1 LGLSTIGAKPGRG
14 HLRTLAGG
22 FVVLALTCALTLA
35 FGGPSSEGAAG
46 NGKRK
51 APKPVPAWSVT
62 ARDPEHLR
70 AQVANYARAFAER
83 QNDRE
88 RLMLLSFGAVR
99 TPDGRTFGT
108 AYRPVA
114 GGELV
119 YFPNRTVLNA
129 LERGADAYKR
139 HRRRGSAVIA
149 YGTTNYKL
157 ANPSG
162 PFENMSPDDAQAA
175 GRDMAGVASDLRC
188 YQRGT
193 IGSRC
198 PSPAS
203 GHRYRHQRAAL
214 AGDIEMNWEH
224 ARVSRRLVKGAAD
237 RKGVHSRY
245 YDYGTAGGC
254 ASGPRCN
261 NGWTLGDVAQVSFG
275 FPAAVAMP
283 EIYYRSPDQAAD
295 WARVQR
301 HYNRTHAGRCPYR
314 FHGVTGTPNRPLTPS
329 QGWERLQRRSCGR
342 LGRELINIHLRSGGG
357 GKRAQRG
364 PSTGEPPAPEAPP
377 LGSPIGEAAPAS
389 IVADPSP
396 FFSSD
401 ELWPL
406 VNAWGTETRRR
417 LTAVQAGGDPYNP
430 SVGVLG
436 IFRQNFVRVRQ
447 TAQLVRIP
455 GTGPLEITDAP
466 EGQRTRRSAQRR
478 GLVEFRGAAGITG
491 TLDLADDTVALTR

>member
-1 LGLSTIGAKPGRG
+1 M
-14 HLRTLAGG
+14 
-22 FVVLALTCALTLA
+22 LALTCALTLA
-35 FGGPSSEGAAG
+35 FAGTPSEGAAG
-46 NGKRK
+46 KNKRK
-51 APKPVPAWSVT
+51 APNPVPAWSVT

-83 QNDRE
+83 QDDRD

-99 TPDGRTFGT
+99 TPDGQTFGT

-119 YFPNRTVLNA
+119 YFPNRTVLNS
-129 LERGADAYKR
+129 LERAATAYKR

-162 PFENMSPDDAQAA
+162 PFEDMSPDDAQAA
-175 GRDMAGVASDLRC
+175 GRDMADVAYDLRC

-193 IGSRC
+193 VGSNC

-224 ARVSRRLVKGAAD
+224 ARISRRLVKGAAD

-254 ASGPRCN
+254 ATGARCN

-275 FPAAVAMP
+275 FRSAVAMP
-283 EIYYRSPDQAAD
+283 EIYYRNPDQAAD
-295 WARVQR
+295 WRRVQR
-301 HYNRTHAGRCPYR
+301 RYNSTHAGRCPYR
-314 FHGVTGTPNRPLTPS
+314 FHGVTGTPNRPLTPR
-329 QGWERLQRRSCGR
+329 QGWERLRRHSCGH

-357 GKRAQRG
+357 KRAQRQ
-364 PSTGEPPAPEAPP
+364 PSAGELHAPETAP
-377 LGSPIGEAAPAS
+377 LGSPIGEPAPAD
-389 IVADPSP
+389 IVADPTP
-396 FFSSD
+396 LFSSD

-406 VNAWGTETRRR
+406 ANAWGAETRRR
-417 LTAVQAGGDPYNP
+417 LTAVQAGADPNDP

-447 TAQLVRIP
+447 TAQLIRVP
-455 GTGPLEITDAP
+455 GTGPLEITKAP
-466 EGQRTRRSAQRR
+466 TGKGERRSAQRQ
-478 GLVEFRGAAGITG
+478 GIVEFSGAGGITG
-491 TLDLADDTVALTR
+491 ALDLADDTVARTR